1 MQQKILYRLYTKEQ
15 EGQELQLL
23 DNFKLVYSHILKLL
37 MEFHV
42 MINVLKKQTFKQDL
56 SEQFLIYQYVSTVI
70 QPRTLSL
77 KLLKELALVI
87 LTSMKTQAHVQDV
100 LMNYVLNAHQPLSV
114 LPALAML
121 KIHPHAHVWVDT
133 LNQQPL

>member
-1 MQQKILYRLYTKEQ
+1 M
-15 EGQELQLL
+15 
-23 DNFKLVYSHILKLL
+23 LL
-37 MEFHV
+37 MEF
-42 MINVLKKQTFKQDL
+42 NVTLNALKKQILRLDSLDQLTM
-56 SEQFLIYQYVSTVI
+56 YQYVCIVI
-70 QPRTLSL
+70 QPRTLSS
-77 KLLKELALVI
+77 KLLKDNALVI

-114 LPALAML
+114 LPALVML